1 MPKNYVSNKDESA
14 RLFKSDFL
22 EFFSHVHPSVP
33 LIVYIPVMAYFLY
46 QASVNPSMTNAGI
59 VGLFFAGL
67 FFWTLAEYLLH
78 RFVFHY
84 EPTSEWGKYLHFMM
98 HGVHHDYP
106 NDSLRLVMPPVVSIP
121 LAMLFYYLFVAV
133 LGVSF
138 TAPFFAGFILG
149 YMIYDSWHYASHH
162 FALKSTGWL
171 WLKQYHMLHHY
182 QDPHT
187 RFGVSSPIWDYVFG
201 TTAGKE
207 KQEEAARV

>member
-1 MPKNYVSNKDESA
+1 MATKLYVSNKDESA

-22 EFFSHVHPSVP
+22 EMFSHVHPSVP
-33 LIVYIPVMAYFLY
+33 LIVYIPVMGYFLY
-46 QASVNPSMTNAGI
+46 QAVYTYQYGAAAVAGW
-59 VGLFFAGL
+59 FAFGL
-67 FFWTLAEYLLH
+67 FFWTLTEYLLH

-84 EPTSEWGKYLHFMM
+84 EPTSSWGKYLHFML

-121 LAMLFYYLFVAV
+121 LAMLFYYLFVAIF
-133 LGVSF
+133 GTPN

-162 FALKSTGWL
+162 FAMKSPRWL

-182 QDPHT
+182 QDPQT
-187 RFGVSSPIWDYVFG
+187 RFGVSSPLWDYVFG
-201 TTAGKE
+201 TTAS
-207 KQEEAARV
+207 KQEKEAQEA

>member
-1 MPKNYVSNKDESA
+1 MAGKLYVSNKDESA

-22 EFFSHVHPSVP
+22 EMFSHVHPIVP
-33 LIVYIPVMAYFLY
+33 LIVYIPVMVYNLY
-46 QASVNPSMTNAGI
+46 QASLFVELSTTQI
-59 VGLFFAGL
+59 VGLFTVGL
-67 FFWTLAEYLLH
+67 CFWTLTEYLLH

-84 EPTSEWGKYLHFMM
+84 EPTSQWGKHLHFMM

-133 LGVSF
+133 LGA
-138 TAPFFAGFILG
+138 TYTYPFFAGFILG

-162 FALKSTGWL
+162 FALKGSGWI

-182 QDPHT
+182 QDPQT
-187 RFGVSSPIWDYVFG
+187 RFGVSSPLWDYVFG
-201 TTAGKE
+201 TTAE
-207 KQEEAARV
+207 KADKKVAA